1 MITKK
6 AKKKRAY
13 QCQSCGYISPKWLG
27 NCPDCGAWNSFVE
40 EEVEQRK
47 STTARAEPQL
57 LSEVTPIS
65 GKRYGTGIKEY
76 DRVLGGGV
84 VSGSVVL
91 IGGDPGIGK
100 STLMLQ
106 TMSGLSQLDT
116 VLYVSGEESPE
127 QIKIRADRLSISS
140 DKIMLLPE
148 TSLQGILER
157 AQKLKPLIVVVDSI
171 QTIYSEDILSAPGSV
186 GQIREC
192 SAQLMYFAKK
202 SSIPVFIIGHV
213 TKEGAIAGPRV
224 LEHIVDT
231 VLYFE
236 GEKGASFRILRAVK
250 NRFGST
256 NEIGIFEMADSGL
269 REVDNPSEI
278 FLSEKYEEMAGSIV
292 TASMEGTRPLL
303 VEIQAL
309 VTPTNFGI
317 PRRTSLGVDYNRVNM
332 LVAIADKRLR
342 LNMGTMDIFV
352 NVVAGLKIDEPA
364 VDLAVVAA
372 LVSSLKDQPIAPETF
387 VFGEVGLAGELRSVH
402 HCETRIKEAQ
412 RLGFINGI
420 IPSGNAERCG
430 KNILNFKGVKNIDE
444 AITLLLS

>member
-1 MITKK
+1 
-6 AKKKRAY
+6 
-13 QCQSCGYISPKWLG
+13 
-27 NCPDCGAWNSFVE
+27 
-40 EEVEQRK
+40 
-47 STTARAEPQL
+47 
-57 LSEVTPIS
+57 
-65 GKRYGTGIKEY
+65 
-76 DRVLGGGV
+76 
-84 VSGSVVL
+84 
-91 IGGDPGIGK
+91 
-100 STLMLQ
+100 
-106 TMSGLSQLDT
+106 
-116 VLYVSGEESPE
+116 
-127 QIKIRADRLSISS
+127 
-140 DKIMLLPE
+140 
-148 TSLQGILER
+148 
-157 AQKLKPLIVVVDSI
+157 
-171 QTIYSEDILSAPGSV
+171 
-186 GQIREC
+186 
-192 SAQLMYFAKK
+192 
-202 SSIPVFIIGHV
+202 
-213 TKEGAIAGPRV
+213 V